1 MIMRLYDWEP
11 LTLGHHAA
19 NFFGFRHCGRE
30 DKNFQF
36 VTLSQKTTYLEG
48 CQTLKIETPYNIS
61 PPCQV

>member
-1 MIMRLYDWEP
+1 MYDHVTLWLGASDP
-11 LTLGHHAA
+11 TFLTSGIVV
-19 NFFGFRHCGRE
+19 E
-30 DKNFQF
+30 ETKKIQF